1 MNSVLKIIKAIFSG
15 GILFLTPLILLAA
28 LLEKGFSI
36 VQKITVHYTKV
47 KFSALVIEEV
57 AVIVFICSATGSQLF
72 LFGS

>member
-1 MNSVLKIIKAIFSG
+1 MNRILKIIKATFSG
-15 GILFLTPLILLAA
+15 GILFLTPLILLAI
-28 LLEKGFSI
+28 LLEKGFNI

-47 KFSALVIEEV
+47 KFSALIIEEA

>member
-1 MNSVLKIIKAIFSG
+1 MNSILKIIKATFSG
-15 GILFLTPLILLAA
+15 GILFLTPLILLAT

-47 KFSALVIEEV
+47 KFLALVIEEV

>member
-15 GILFLTPLILLAA
+15 GILFLAPLILLAV
-28 LLEKGFSI
+28 LLEKRFSI

-47 KFSALVIEEV
+47 KFLALVIEEV

-72 LFGS
+72 LFDS